1 MSGNSG
7 GSRGEAGG
15 GGAGGGRGGAPPLF
29 LAQTAFFG
37 DCPPLSQGLDDPP
50 PPPSEGL
57 DLPLGNTSAFAAYH

>member
-7 GSRGEAGG
+7 GSRGVAGG
-15 GGAGGGRGGAPPLF
+15 AAPLLF

-37 DCPPLSQGLDDPP
+37 DCPPLSQDLDDPP
-50 PPPSEGL
+50 PPLSEGL